1 MYTVDTYRRVRQA
14 YYRDGKS
21 IREIARLFD
30 LHRQTVRKML
40 EYSVPPG
47 YRRKVPP
54 HRPKLAPYVGI
65 IDQIVE
71 SDQSVPRKQR
81 HTAKRIFERLREE
94 HGFGGQYT
102 IVKDYVREKRLR
114 TQEMF
119 VPLVHPPGH
128 AQADFGEAVVDSGGH
143 RRGTA
148 QSTLFRD
155 GLAVLRRL
163 LRKGL
168 SR

>member
-1 MYTVDTYRRVRQA
+1 MDLYRRVRQA

-21 IREIARLFD
+21 VRQTAQLFN

-47 YRRKVPP
+47 YQRKAPP

-65 IDQIVE
+65 IDHILDA
-71 SDQSVPRKQR
+71 DQSILKKQR
-81 HTAKRIFERLREE
+81 HTAKRIFERLRDE
-94 HGFGGQYT
+94 HGFSGHYT
-102 IVKDYVREKRLR
+102 IVKDYVRDKQLR

-128 AQADFGEAVVDSGGH
+128 AQADPSERH
-143 RRGTA
+143 W
-148 QSTLFRD
+148 
-155 GLAVLRRL
+155 
-163 LRKGL
+163 
-168 SR
+168 